1 MGAWG
6 TGIFDN
12 DDASDWVAELEE
24 SNTIHPVVSALQSA
38 VAEGYLEAPESCV
51 ALVAAEVV
59 AGLKG
64 HPVAGIPKEVAS
76 WIRSHQLQVNDDL
89 VRLAIKAIHRVETQS
104 ELLELWQESEELDS
118 WMATIKDLERRLG
131 VA

>member
-6 TGIFDN
+6 TGNFEN
-12 DDASDWVAELEE
+12 DDAADWIAELEE
-24 SNTIHPVVSALQSA
+24 SKTIQPLVSALQSA
-38 VAEGYLEAPESCV
+38 VGADYLEAPEACV

-59 AGLKG
+59 AALKG
-64 HPVAGIPKEVAS
+64 KPAAGLPREAAS
-76 WIRSHQLQVNDDL
+76 WVRSHQVQINDDL
-89 VRLAIKAIHRVETQS
+89 VRLALQATQRVETQS
-104 ELLELWQESEELDS
+104 ELLELWQESEELNS